1 MNATPGWSCQTGAG
15 GAVEPSLCW
24 HEKLAQL
31 TVVTNPHPQQLQSQ
45 LSWGFT
51 KPLGV
56 QHSSSAPLQVQPWCN
71 LCKFKEICTFPSVAL
86 LWQIHIIRVR
96 VREFKLQLT
105 WQCQITQDYNTL
117 VCRNILL
124 NITYECNLCKF
135 KELCIFPSVAL
146 LWQVSQLRF
155 HRLFIEK
162 YYKLPDK
169 PLQTLNNTP

>member
-1 MNATPGWSCQTGAG
+1 
-15 GAVEPSLCW
+15 
-24 HEKLAQL
+24 
-31 TVVTNPHPQQLQSQ
+31 
-45 LSWGFT
+45 
-51 KPLGV
+51 
-56 QHSSSAPLQVQPWCN
+56 
-71 LCKFKEICTFPSVAL
+71 VAL

-162 YYKLPDK
+162 YYKLPEK
-169 PLQTLNNTP
+169 PLQTLNNTPYFYFSHKNCNLLDWLYANMRLMEDVSLTSKTRDGCI